1 MIPTP
6 MLVIYA
12 CESKLYTYIQRG
24 IIVYHRWVGSPEP
37 QCSGNKR
44 AYVHGFTLTLIEA
57 RISVGESRFRHE
69 FSKFL
74 AGGFRIKALTGR
86 PLLREEQMQIGLAI
100 LSNDDLVRELVT
112 LGWDTLEV
120 HDSVGK
126 QGLKWE
132 LKKYT
137 NIGGVLSCGE
147 E

>member
-1 MIPTP
+1 M
-6 MLVIYA
+6 
-12 CESKLYTYIQRG
+12 
-24 IIVYHRWVGSPEP
+24 
-37 QCSGNKR
+37 SGL
-44 AYVHGFTLTLIEA
+44 TLTLIEA

-100 LSNDDLVRELVT
+100 LSNDALVRELVT

>member
-1 MIPTP
+1 MFQSVWFRITDWF
-6 MLVIYA
+6 IRTN
-12 CESKLYTYIQRG
+12 ERRKLLT
-24 IIVYHRWVGSPEP
+24 SFNL
-37 QCSGNKR
+37 SAKR
-44 AYVHGFTLTLIEA
+44 AYVSGLTLTLIEA

-100 LSNDDLVRELVT
+100 LSNDALVRELVT

>member
-1 MIPTP
+1 MFQSVWFRITDWF
-6 MLVIYA
+6 IRTN
-12 CESKLYTYIQRG
+12 ERRKLLT
-24 IIVYHRWVGSPEP
+24 SFNL
-37 QCSGNKR
+37 SAKR